1 MDVVEAFVEMNSVGC
16 MASGGGECKHE
27 VRDCTC
33 PGVQNPKSA
42 GVEAELCDEEGMMG
56 ETGDSYSVGDEPG
69 NDVVGSLCKGSVPV
83 GPIWR
88 GFVRV
93 VMIEYVAAQEVG
105 YLLDEVLREET

>member
-56 ETGDSYSVGDEPG
+56 ETGDSY
-69 NDVVGSLCKGSVPV
+69 C
-83 GPIWR
+83 R
-88 GFVRV
+88 R
-93 VMIEYVAAQEVG
+93 
-105 YLLDEVLREET
+105 